1 MGLVVLFREKKF
13 GIIGIALIPIILI
26 HFMFRYTGCAPK
38 HYLYLIPFVSLIS
51 VYAMRWIY
59 ERVKGKPVLK
69 YGIVSIVVLFLCLGI
84 RIDFPD
90 SPWRN
95 VPDSDAK
102 LGPYVQLC
110 RENYTKY
117 HVTIGVGVGQLIP
130 TLDEY
135 MLLSG
140 NLFYPF
146 YIHEYKTVKE
156 GKRIAVKKWFDE
168 KKDYNLLACS
178 WEDIF
183 YFPNLLL
190 EEGYEFRELPC
201 ENFTYELLKG
211 DRRVTLYTR
220 EIPKGDIQGMV
231 QAIDEVNEYSKGE
244 DLYIVSALE
253 NQDYLFN
260 KLSVSG
266 KVRKQMDRLYKVN

>member
-1 MGLVVLFREKKF
+1 M
-13 GIIGIALIPIILI
+13 
-26 HFMFRYTGCAPK
+26 
-38 HYLYLIPFVSLIS
+38 
-51 VYAMRWIY
+51 
-59 ERVKGKPVLK
+59 
-69 YGIVSIVVLFLCLGI
+69 
-84 RIDFPD
+84 
-90 SPWRN
+90 
-95 VPDSDAK
+95 
-102 LGPYVQLC
+102 
-110 RENYTKY
+110 
-117 HVTIGVGVGQLIP
+117 
-130 TLDEY
+130 
-135 MLLSG
+135 
-140 NLFYPF
+140 PF
-146 YIHEYKTVKE
+146 YDSLAKINSNRRARPILVITYTSIFSKNFCDFLPDTNIHEYKTVKE

>member
-1 MGLVVLFREKKF
+1 MAANRHPHMAANRRRRGFRQNRIKASLSVFQRCEVKVLGF
-13 GIIGIALIPIILI
+13 GVKARPRPQRMAL
-26 HFMFRYTGCAPK
+26 
-38 HYLYLIPFVSLIS
+38 
-51 VYAMRWIY
+51 RW
-59 ERVKGKPVLK
+59 L
-69 YGIVSIVVLFLCLGI
+69 
-84 RIDFPD
+84 
-90 SPWRN
+90 N
-95 VPDSDAK
+95 VPLA
-102 LGPYVQLC
+102 L
-110 RENYTKY
+110 
-117 HVTIGVGVGQLIP
+117 VGA
-130 TLDEY
+130 
-135 MLLSG
+135 
-140 NLFYPF
+140 N
-146 YIHEYKTVKE
+146 
-156 GKRIAVKKWFDE
+156 GKACGE

-253 NQDYLFN
+253 NQDYLLN